1 MSKPVEDLGVIA
13 AELRP
18 YFAAEDEAR
27 EKALRSCRQVIRYSA
42 DAIRAIHRQEQDKAK
57 QLLDTAHELVQEL
70 NHDLAEHGKLLHAGF
85 IHDAQ
90 KEFAEGC
97 ITLALIA
104 GDDLPK
110 PETLGISNAAYLDG
124 LGESVGELRRY
135 ILDSL
140 RQEDFSRCE
149 DLLTIMDEIYGILI
163 TMDFPEL
170 LAHGLRRTTDIIRA
184 IIERTRGDLTVSLR
198 QKNLE
203 KKLDNID

>member
-1 MSKPVEDLGVIA
+1 MSKSIEDLENIA
-13 AELRP
+13 AKLRP
-18 YFAAEDEAR
+18 LFAAEDEAR

-42 DAIRAIHRQEQDKAK
+42 DAIRAVHRRDHGKAG
-57 QLLDTAHELVQEL
+57 QLLESAHELLREL
-70 NHDLAEHGKLLHAGF
+70 SDDLARHGKLLHSGF

-90 KEFAEGC
+90 KEFAEAC

-104 GDDLPK
+104 GKDLPRPK
-110 PETLGISNAAYLDG
+110 GLGVSAAAYLDG

-140 RQEDFSRCE
+140 RRDDFSRCE
-149 DLLTIMDEIYGILI
+149 ELLTIMDEIYGILM

-170 LAHGLRRTTDIIRA
+170 LAHGLRRTTDAVRGIV
-184 IIERTRGDLTVSLR
+184 ERTRGDLTVSLR

-203 KKLDNID
+203 TKLNGLS